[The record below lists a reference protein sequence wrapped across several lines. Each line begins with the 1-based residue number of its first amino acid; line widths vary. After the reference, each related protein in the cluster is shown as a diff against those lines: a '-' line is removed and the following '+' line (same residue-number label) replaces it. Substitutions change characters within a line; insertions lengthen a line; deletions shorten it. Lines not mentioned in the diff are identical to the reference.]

1 MASPQPSDPG
11 DAFKTGRVGAHRLCR
26 PPPRAVSHPSCPR
39 SRGQEEPRDFCS
51 GEEPSYD
58 LRPYSAMM
66 LPRKL

>member
-1 MASPQPSDPG
+1 MTDIVILPRSLWSAIMTFSAYPL
-11 DAFKTGRVGAHRLCR
+11 KGRYH
-26 PPPRAVSHPSCPR
+26 PR